1 MYLGIHAVKNTT
13 ICQMVSLCNIQ
24 HYVMYNYIF
33 RPCKWAIIRLF
44 VEPEGWVCNRSL
56 EGGGRDFVLHL
67 KLLRNKTCPP
77 PNSYCT
83 VTLLVLRT
91 TWWWPIYKAET
102 CSLYITECCILH
114 SDTIWQIVVFL
125 TACICKYTH
134 NTLYCWPKTTG
145 DDTP

>member
-77 PNSYCT
+77 PKF
-83 VTLLVLRT
+83 VLYSHPSGSTNNLMMAHLQGR
-91 TWWWPIYKAET
+91 
-102 CSLYITECCILH
+102 
-114 SDTIWQIVVFL
+114 
-125 TACICKYTH
+125 
-134 NTLYCWPKTTG
+134 NM
-145 DDTP
+145 